1 MYICSKIRQTLSLQ
15 NEFHKAIKAIKMGK
29 AFYDKDFKL
38 GILGGGQLGRMFIQ
52 EAINLDV
59 KVSILDPDANAP
71 CSTLSAEFEQG
82 SLHDFDTVYAF
93 GKDKDILTIEI
104 EHVNVDAL
112 EKLESEGV
120 KVYPQ
125 PHILRTVQDKGLQK
139 AFYEKNDI
147 ATAPFYIVENKAGID
162 AYINE
167 LPFMQKLR
175 TGGYDGKGVTALKT
189 QADIDNAFDAP
200 SILEKFVDFEKEIA
214 VIIARNPSGEV
225 KCFPVVELDFNPEAN
240 LVEFLFSPAMI
251 ENDIAKKAY
260 DLAEEVA
267 KAFKFVGILAV
278 EMFVTKSGD
287 VLVNEIAP
295 RPHNSGHQTIEGNI
309 TSQYMQHLRA
319 ILDLP
324 LGATDAT
331 QCAVMLN
338 LLGAKG
344 HEGPVVYNN
353 LNEVLAIEGAHV
365 HIYGKS
371 TTKSFRKMGHVTVT
385 GDDLSIAREKA
396 QLIKDKLSI
405 TAK

>member
-1 MYICSKIRQTLSLQ
+1 
-15 NEFHKAIKAIKMGK
+15 MGK
-29 AFYDKDFKL
+29 TFYDNDFKL

-71 CSTLSAEFEQG
+71 CSKLAAEFEQG

-93 GKDKDILTIEI
+93 GKDKDVLTIEI

-112 EKLESEGV
+112 EKLASEGV

-139 AFYEKNDI
+139 AFYEKNGI
-147 ATAPFYIVENKAGID
+147 ATAPFYLVENKADID
-162 AYINE
+162 AYTNE

-175 TGGYDGKGVTALKT
+175 TGGYDGRGVTALKT
-189 QADIDNAFDAP
+189 TSDLNNAFDAP
-200 SILEKFVDFEKEIA
+200 SVLEKFVDFEKEIA
-214 VIIARNPSGEV
+214 VIIARNPSGEL

-251 ENDIAKKAY
+251 DESIAKKAY

-267 KAFKFVGILAV
+267 KAFEFVGILAV

-344 HEGPVVYNN
+344 YEGPVVYNN
-353 LNEVLAIEGAHV
+353 LHEVLAVEGAHV
-365 HIYGKS
+365 HLYGKS

-385 GDDLSIAREKA
+385 AKKLDEAREKA
-396 QLIKDKLSI
+396 VYIKNKLSI